1 MADIKWNEFRSLH
14 KGLEKEEISELWAQY
29 KEGEYEIPSQEA
41 EEQPTEDTVEETVEE
56 VVEEPD
62 VDPLV
67 EFGKLFNELFNN
79 PTLSEGE
86 IKNLRTELMKVAKLT
101 ITKTMFVN
109 PMRMKLNVP
118 KAAVLCN
125 ESKDVAFVATE
136 VGGTLSITGHLCAM
150 LKLAQ
155 KHKRFT
161 VWQITSEERPVH
173 RRVPIP
179 SIKIRYPLRWK
190 SSTRKGEL
198 EPLTVESSPNN

>member
-101 ITKTMFVN
+101 GIEDYVCEPTDGW
-109 PMRMKLNVP
+109 KLWLGP
-118 KAAVLCN
+118 TKAAVLCN
-125 ESKDVAFVATE
+125 ESKDVAFACNRGWWHTFYHGASLCYVETCTE
-136 VGGTLSITGHLCAM
+136 
-150 LKLAQ
+150 AQ
-155 KHKRFT
+155 T
-161 VWQITSEERPVH
+161 VH
-173 RRVPIP
+173 RMADYFRKRDRFIERVPIP
-179 SIKIRYPLRWK
+179 SVEIMLPASK
-190 SSTRKGEL
+190 L
-198 EPLTVESSPNN
+198 EIINKASGSWNP